1 MKQDNI
7 HPIFD
12 RVLSQSDQERLLNQ
26 KATVLWFTGL
36 SGSGKSTIAETVEKE
51 LYKKGYLVKLLDG
64 DNIRSGINSN
74 LSFTIDDRLENIRRI
89 AEITK
94 LFLECGVIVLCSF
107 VSPTKKIRSIAQS
120 IIGESNFKEIYVD
133 ASLAECEK
141 RDVKGLYALAR
152 EGKIKGFTGIDS
164 PYEVPEQPSL
174 TIQTEKL
181 SAEDSSKMVL
191 DLFLKHN

>member
-1 MKQDNI
+1 M
-7 HPIFD
+7 
-12 RVLSQSDQERLLNQ
+12 
-26 KATVLWFTGL
+26 
-36 SGSGKSTIAETVEKE
+36 
-51 LYKKGYLVKLLDG
+51 LDG